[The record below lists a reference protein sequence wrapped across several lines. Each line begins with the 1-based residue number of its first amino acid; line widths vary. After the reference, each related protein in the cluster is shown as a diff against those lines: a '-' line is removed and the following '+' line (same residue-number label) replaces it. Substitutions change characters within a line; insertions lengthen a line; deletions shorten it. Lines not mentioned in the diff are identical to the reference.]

1 MDKPYRWPSIRGMCL
16 SVLAVGIA
24 IGAPAL
30 GRSFWDAPPTRGLY
44 RPTAYTLSRGE
55 AQIQF
60 FAFASPTNPL
70 SFFEF
75 EYGLSDALQLGT
87 RPVSAAFGDIRIF
100 GKYHVGTT
108 GPVSLAIPFSAE
120 FLVPTFS
127 WGVRGGWML
136 SWRVLPFLTLHPG
149 LDLAFAPAVGLD
161 PYLGTDLDLW
171 SNLKLVLELDG
182 EEPHLD
188 LGILARLLGIAEI
201 RADFSLPWSGLRISV
216 SGRF

>member
-1 MDKPYRWPSIRGMCL
+1 MDKPCRWSSIRGMCL
-16 SVLAVGIA
+16 SVLTVGIA
-24 IGAPAL
+24 IGSPAL

-44 RPTAYTLSRGE
+44 RPTAYTLSGGE
-55 AQIQF
+55 VQIQF

-70 SFFEF
+70 AFFEF
-75 EYGLSDALQLGT
+75 EYGLSDTLQLGT

-100 GKYHVGTT
+100 GKYHVGAS
-108 GPVSLAIPFSAE
+108 GPVALAIPFSAE
-120 FLVPTFS
+120 FLVPTFA
-127 WGVRGGWML
+127 WRVRGGWML

-149 LDLAFAPAVGLD
+149 LDLAFAPAVRLD

-182 EEPHLD
+182 EAPHLD
-188 LGILARLLGIAEI
+188 LGILARPFGIAEI
-201 RADFSLPWSGLRISV
+201 RADLSLPWSGLRISI